1 MENTKNVKM
10 ILTGIILGM
19 LFWVFD
25 SIVDAYVF
33 NSGDLARQL
42 FRPTPLEIWIRLF
55 VSGII
60 LIFIFM
66 FIQRKRAE
74 EAFQQ
79 SEEKYRMLIENIQDG
94 IFIIQDAKL
103 QYVNEAFARTA
114 GYTSN
119 EIIGRDFREFVAPED
134 LEMVAD
140 RYYRRQAGENVP
152 SEYEFRVMRKDG
164 TRVVVD
170 MIAGLITYRGR
181 VASIGI
187 LKDITGR
194 KQIEEKLR
202 EGERFLE
209 SIFASIQDG
218 IGVIDKDMNIIRVNP
233 TAEKW
238 YPHAVPFAGKKC
250 YEAYH
255 GRSERCEFCPAWRT
269 LETGE
274 AAYEVVPKHGSGG
287 KEIGWL
293 EIYSFPM
300 IDTTTGQ
307 MTGVIEYVRDITG
320 RKRAEEAL
328 KLFSEAVENAPDG
341 VQITDTDG
349 HIIYSNRA
357 VEEIYGFSPEE
368 FKGKHVNEM
377 NVDPEFASKVIL
389 PCIKET
395 GRWVGEL
402 MVKHKSGRGFP
413 VSLTASLVKNS
424 KGEPIAMVGI
434 IKDITERK
442 LAEEAIRNYA
452 RKLEESNCMKELFT
466 DIMHH
471 DLLNPLSI
479 SRGYVELLK
488 EKETSPKKIA
498 DLEIIGKNLT
508 KGMELI
514 ESATMLSKLESLERI
529 EFEELDLKGVIEK
542 AIENLGS
549 LAEKSGMKIENNV
562 TQSIPV
568 RANKIIEEVFNNFIS
583 NAVKYAAEGK
593 RIAVESEENKDSW
606 RIKVIDFGE
615 GVRDPDKAAIFERF
629 QRMEKKGV
637 KGSGLGLAIAKRIVE
652 LHNGRIW
659 VEDNPAGG
667 AVFVADIPKST

>member
-1 MENTKNVKM
+1 MEDSKNVKM
-10 ILTGIILGM
+10 ILTGVMLGV
-19 LFWVFD
+19 LFWFLD
-25 SIVDAYVF
+25 SIIDAYVF
-33 NSGDLARQL
+33 NSGDIARQI
-42 FRPTPLEIWIRLF
+42 FHPTPLELWIRLF

-66 FIQRKRAE
+66 FIQRRRAE
-74 EAFQQ
+74 EALQQ
-79 SEEKYRMLIENIQDG
+79 SEKKYRMLIENIQDG
-94 IFIIQDAKL
+94 VFIIQDAKL

-119 EIIGRDFREFVAPED
+119 EIIGKDFREFVAPED

-170 MIAGLITYRGR
+170 MNAGLITYRGR

-218 IGVIDKDMNIIRVNP
+218 IGILDKEMNIIRTNP

-269 LETGE
+269 LETGKS
-274 AAYEVVPKHGSGG
+274 AYEVVPKHGSGG
-287 KEIGWL
+287 KEVGWL

-307 MTGVIEYVRDITG
+307 MKGVIEYVRDITG

-349 HIIYSNRA
+349 HIIYSNKA

-389 PCIKET
+389 PRIKET

-402 MVKHKSGRGFP
+402 MVKHKNGRGFP
-413 VSLTASLVKNS
+413 ISLNASLVKNS

-434 IKDITERK
+434 IRDITERK
-442 LAEEAIRNYA
+442 LAEEAITKYS
-452 RKLEESNCMKELFT
+452 KELEESNRMKELFT

-479 SRGYVELLK
+479 SRSYVELLS
-488 EKETSPKKIA
+488 EKETSPSKIA

-529 EFEELDLKGVIEK
+529 EFEELDLKNVIKKVIE
-542 AIENLGS
+542 NFGS
-549 LAEKSGMKIENNV
+549 LAEKSDMKIENNV
-562 TQSIPV
+562 TQSMPV
-568 RANKIIEEVFNNFIS
+568 RANKIIEVVFNNFIS
-583 NAVKYAAEGK
+583 NAVKYAIEGK
-593 RIAVESEENKDSW
+593 RIVVEGEENEDSW
-606 RIKVIDFGE
+606 RIKVTDFGE
-615 GVRDPDKAAIFERF
+615 GIRDSDKAAIFERF

-652 LHNGRIW
+652 LHNDRIW
-659 VEDNPAGG
+659 VEDNPEGG
-667 AVFVADIPKST
+667 TIFVAEIPKST

>member
-19 LFWVFD
+19 LFWFFD
-25 SIVDAYVF
+25 SIIDAYVF
-33 NSGDLARQL
+33 DDGNL
-42 FRPTPLEIWIRLF
+42 FRQIFYPTPLELWIRLF

-66 FIQRKRAE
+66 FIQRRRAE
-74 EAFQQ
+74 EALQQ
-79 SEEKYRMLIENIQDG
+79 SEKKYRMLIENIQDG

-119 EIIGRDFREFVAPED
+119 EIIGKDFREFVAPED

-170 MIAGLITYRGR
+170 MNTGLITYRGR

-194 KQIEEKLR
+194 KRAEEKLR

-287 KEIGWL
+287 KEVGWL

-307 MTGVIEYVRDITG
+307 MGGVIEYVRDITG

-413 VSLTASLVKNS
+413 VLLTASLVKNS

-434 IKDITERK
+434 IRDITERK
-442 LAEEAIRNYA
+442 LAEEAIKNYA
-452 RKLEESNCMKELFT
+452 RKLEESNRMKELFT

-479 SRGYVELLK
+479 SRGYVELLR

-529 EFEELDLKGVIEK
+529 EFEDLDLKEVIEK
-542 AIENLGS
+542 VIENLGS

-562 TQSIPV
+562 TQSMPV

-593 RIAVESEENKDSW
+593 RIAVDSEENKDSW

-667 AVFVADIPKST
+667 AIFVAEIPKST